1 MLDGLISYARD
12 QTAVGLMRNVLD
24 IFLVYYVVYR
34 VLLVARGTRALQV
47 AIGLGAVFLL
57 YVVAQVMQLVT
68 VLTILGSVIQSIILL
83 VVVVFQNDIRRG
95 LQRVG
100 SGSRRWL
107 GSWANAQ
114 ESKVID
120 EVVEAA
126 SELAR
131 HRIGGLIA
139 FEQDANL
146 DEFVGAHKGHE
157 IDAKVT
163 RDLLVALFLP
173 DASNKLH
180 DGAVIIRN
188 FRIAKAGVFFPMPE
202 SRVIDPSFGSRH
214 RAALGITEETDAVVV
229 IISEERGSISLSF
242 NGNIAADLPVSKL
255 RESLES
261 IFNPKVVKKSRKAQK
276 LRSSELPPPVERR
289 DSEEPQRISLRGSV
303 IDAPRAT
310 RPTEAEPLA
319 PGRRSSPSAPPAPL
333 RKRPRPSGDGP
344 KGERI
349 ATPLATPVTASV
361 KPENLETSDPDP
373 SGHGSDS

>member
-126 SELAR
+126 SEFAAVPGRLAG
-131 HRIGGLIA
+131 IGRL
-139 FEQDANL
+139 QDAL
-146 DEFVGAHKGHE
+146 AILEGRAG
-157 IDAKVT
+157 T
-163 RDLLVALFLP
+163 LF
-173 DASNKLH
+173 
-180 DGAVIIRN
+180 
-188 FRIAKAGVFFPMPE
+188 MP
-202 SRVIDPSFGSRH
+202 GS
-214 RAALGITEETDAVVV
+214 
-229 IISEERGSISLSF
+229 
-242 NGNIAADLPVSKL
+242 
-255 RESLES
+255 
-261 IFNPKVVKKSRKAQK
+261 
-276 LRSSELPPPVERR
+276 
-289 DSEEPQRISLRGSV
+289 
-303 IDAPRAT
+303 
-310 RPTEAEPLA
+310 
-319 PGRRSSPSAPPAPL
+319 
-333 RKRPRPSGDGP
+333 
-344 KGERI
+344 
-349 ATPLATPVTASV
+349 
-361 KPENLETSDPDP
+361 
-373 SGHGSDS
+373 